1 MPTTSLGLRKLQ
13 VANFA
18 IEATPGTII
27 AATKTWLG
35 KVSYA
40 PVLDIQN
47 PGYPQGIPGAVVV
60 EDTFTNEAGML
71 INLEDFPLSVEQ
83 MAYLQNLGIKKA
95 LTSAGITPFLLDNF
109 AFPTSATVNDIA
121 TWCGQFDDGIQKFE
135 CGYVFCEKFSEH
147 GERGQNGGVLM
158 ANAQLRGRKR
168 ATGWTGSPA
177 PTVISNLQPL
187 NIDNLSVKI
196 DALGTAA
203 GTAAATSSWVIG
215 YNLDVETGFQAHPAA
230 SGRASLDYISAAYN
244 GEHKVTGSLICVMDS
259 NSVTQIANARSGQ
272 GIILQLQVAGTGT
285 RKLTRNLP
293 IYFTKDPEWGKA
305 DRNGFHEVTLEF
317 EAGYSRTATAQGI
330 SMPINLSA
338 STTLA

>member
-1 MPTTSLGLRKLQ
+1 MPATSVGLRKLQ

-18 IEATPGTII
+18 IETAPGTLVP
-27 AATKTWLG
+27 ATKTWLG
-35 KVSYA
+35 KVSYT

-60 EDTFTNEAGML
+60 EDTFANEAGML
-71 INLEDFPLSVEQ
+71 INLEDFELSVEQ
-83 MAYLQNLGIKKA
+83 MAYIQNLGINKA
-95 LTSAGITPFLLDNF
+95 LTSAGTTPFLLDNF

-121 TWCGQFDDGIQKFE
+121 TWTGQFDDGIQKFE
-135 CGYVFCEKFSEH
+135 CGYLFCEKFSEH

-168 ATGWTGSPA
+168 ATGWTGTPA
-177 PTVISNLQPL
+177 PTVIPNIQRL
-187 NIDNLSVKI
+187 NINNLTVKI

-203 GTAAATSSWVIG
+203 GSGAAVSNWVIG
-215 YNLDVETGFQAHPAA
+215 YNLDVETGWQADPTA
-230 SGRASLDYISAAYN
+230 SGRASLDFAQALYN
-244 GEHKVTGSLICVMDS
+244 GEHKVTGSLICVM
-259 NSVTQIANARSGQ
+259 NAQSVTQIANARSAQ
-272 GIILQLQVAGTGT
+272 AIILQLQIAGTGT

-293 IYFTKDPEWGKA
+293 IYWTKDPEWGKA

-338 STTLA
+338 STTLS

>member
-13 VANFA
+13 VANFG
-18 IEATPGTII
+18 IEATAGTIL

-40 PVLDIQN
+40 PILDIQN

-60 EDTFTNEAGML
+60 EDTFANEAGML
-71 INLEDFPLSVEQ
+71 VNLEDFPLSVEQ

-95 LTSAGITPFLLDNF
+95 LTSAGTTPFLLDNF

-121 TWCGQFDDGIQKFE
+121 TWTGQFDDGIQKFE

-168 ATGWTGSPA
+168 ATGWTGSPTPA
-177 PTVISNLQPL
+177 VISGVQPL
-187 NIDNLSVKI
+187 NIDNLTVKV

-203 GTAAATSSWVIG
+203 GTAAAISNWVVG
-215 YNLDVETGFQAHPAA
+215 YNLDVETGMQAHPAA
-230 SGRASLDYISAAYN
+230 SGRSSLDFAAAAYN
-244 GEHKVTGSLICVMDS
+244 GEHKVTGSLICVMDT
-259 NSVTQIANARSGQ
+259 NSVTQIANARSAT
-272 GIILQLQVAGTGT
+272 GIILQLQITGTGT

-293 IYFTKDPEWGKA
+293 IYWVKDPEWGKA

-330 SMPINLSA
+330 SMPINMSA
-338 STTLA
+338 STTIA